1 MERLVLAS
9 GNAGKLRE
17 LSAVLAPLQIEVLA
31 QSQFDVPTA
40 EETGTTFVENA
51 IIKARHACRH
61 TGLPALADDS
71 GLLVDALGG
80 APGVH
85 SARYAGPSAGDADNV
100 ARLLGA
106 LTDLPADE
114 RNASFYCVLVLM
126 RSESDPMPL
135 LADGRWPGRIA
146 TAPSG
151 DGGFGYD
158 PVFIPD
164 GYEQTVANIGAAE
177 KNRVSHRALALASL
191 AKRMQARPVGNKR

>member
-17 LSAVLAPLQIEVLA
+17 LTAVLAPLQIEVVP
-31 QSQFDVPTA
+31 QSAFDVPTA

-51 IIKARHACRH
+51 IIKARHAARH
-61 TGLPALADDS
+61 CALPALADDS

-85 SARYAGPSAGDADNV
+85 SARYAGPFASDADNV

-106 LTDLPADE
+106 LTDLPTEE
-114 RNASFYCVLVLM
+114 RTASFYCVLVLM
-126 RSESDPMPL
+126 RSEADPMPL
-135 LADGRWPGRIA
+135 LADGRWPGRIT
-146 TAPSG
+146 TAPTG

-158 PVFIPD
+158 PVFVPD
-164 GYEQTVANIGAAE
+164 GYELTAAQLGAEE
-177 KNRVSHRALALASL
+177 KNRVSHRAQALASL
-191 AKRMQARPVGNKR
+191 AELMQARSGG